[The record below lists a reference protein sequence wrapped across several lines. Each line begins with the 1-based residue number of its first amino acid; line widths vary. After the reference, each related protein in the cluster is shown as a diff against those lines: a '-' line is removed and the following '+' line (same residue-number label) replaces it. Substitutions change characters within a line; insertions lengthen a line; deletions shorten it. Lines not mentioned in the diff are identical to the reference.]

1 MPATALNFLNGVDG
15 SSIFDFVKQQQQN
28 QQHHPQFTTSTG
40 ANAGGQ
46 DDLEAG
52 FADDFEGEDPEEDG
66 ATAGGTS
73 SYDNVYVELG
83 CKVYEINKVYYT
95 NSK

>member
-15 SSIFDFVKQQQQN
+15 SSIFDFVKQQQQQN
-28 QQHHPQFTTSTG
+28 QQNHPQFTTSTG
-40 ANAGGQ
+40 ANAGQ
-46 DDLEAG
+46 DDLQAG
-52 FADDFEGEDPEEDG
+52 FADDLEGEDPEEDG